1 MLLKILGIV
10 WLIGSSLIWLKVI
23 AIKKW
28 ISETD
33 KTKLRKIFFRLN
45 ILISVWLLA
54 ASTDLPYGT
63 AALVLSI
70 AGLLGILK
78 AAFFLTSKSSE
89 KVIAWVSE
97 LKIWQLR
104 LSAAIH
110 IAIGLL
116 IIFWSFSV

>member
-10 WLIGSSLIWLKVI
+10 WLAGSSLIWLKVD

-28 ISETD
+28 LSETD
-33 KTKLRKIFFRLN
+33 KIKIRKVFFRLN

-54 ASTDLPYGT
+54 ASTELSYSNV
-63 AALVLSI
+63 ALLLSVI
-70 AGLLGILK
+70 GFLGILK

-89 KVIAWVSE
+89 KVIVWVSE
-97 LKIWQLR
+97 FKTWQFR
-104 LSAAIH
+104 LSAAVH

-116 IIFWSFSV
+116 IISWSFNG